1 MNVTRAAS
9 ALVLTIGVVIVL
21 IYGQSLLIP
30 FVFALL
36 IWFLT
41 MKIRSL
47 LNMVPFIKR
56 RFPNWIK
63 TLVTS
68 VILLGFLGFIGT
80 ILTASINSLAQ
91 SYDQYGQ
98 NVNVLVDQ
106 INDTF
111 QINLGTITQDF
122 FADFDFGS
130 ILESIFSSLT
140 GLLGN
145 AFMIIVYLLFVF
157 LESASFPDK
166 IRSLCKTEERYESVR
181 QLLHKLEHSITGYI
195 GVKTLVSLITGILS
209 YLVLALIGLQ
219 SPVFWAFLIFL
230 LNFIPNIGSLVATGF
245 PAIFSLLQFG
255 DFQPFFLILIFVGA
269 IQLIVGNYL
278 EPRIMGNSL
287 NISALVTILALSFW
301 GAIWGITGMFLSVP
315 ITVMMVIVFAQFP
328 STRPIAIMLSE
339 KGKV

>member
-181 QLLHKLEHSITGYI
+181 QLLHKLEHCL
-195 GVKTLVSLITGILS
+195 TLS
-209 YLVLALIGLQ
+209 
-219 SPVFWAFLIFL
+219 
-230 LNFIPNIGSLVATGF
+230 
-245 PAIFSLLQFG
+245 
-255 DFQPFFLILIFVGA
+255 
-269 IQLIVGNYL
+269 
-278 EPRIMGNSL
+278 
-287 NISALVTILALSFW
+287 
-301 GAIWGITGMFLSVP
+301 
-315 ITVMMVIVFAQFP
+315 
-328 STRPIAIMLSE
+328 
-339 KGKV
+339 